1 MLHNKALEST
11 WIYWPITR
19 TIIDMK
25 EITLDRID
33 ICILN
38 AVQQHGQISK
48 SKLSELVN
56 LSPTPCWLRLARLKK
71 AGLITGYRGEI
82 NLGKIRDLTKVV
94 VTVSLKAHKK
104 SDFELFEKCI
114 REAEEIVECSAT
126 GGGSDYVMKV
136 ITGSLREFQDLI
148 ESLLSKEIGIDR
160 YYIHILTR
168 EIKSTPPNLA
178 ILLDDKGKQSA

>member
-1 MLHNKALEST
+1 
-11 WIYWPITR
+11 
-19 TIIDMK
+19 MK
-25 EITLDRID
+25 EITLDRTD

-38 AVQQHGQISK
+38 AVQQYGQISK

-71 AGLITGYRGEI
+71 AGLIAGYRGEI
-82 NLGKIRDLTKVV
+82 NIGKLIELTKVV
-94 VTVSLKAHKK
+94 VTISLKAHKK

-114 REAEEIVECSAT
+114 QEIDEIVECSAT

-136 ITGSLREFQDLI
+136 VTSSLRNFQDII
-148 ESLLSKEIGIDR
+148 EGLLNKEVGIDR

-168 EIKSTPPNLA
+168 EVKSTPPNLSM
-178 ILLDDKGKQSA
+178 LLGNKSKHNA

>member
-1 MLHNKALEST
+1 
-11 WIYWPITR
+11 
-19 TIIDMK
+19 MK
-25 EITLDRID
+25 EITLDRTD

-48 SKLSELVN
+48 SRLSELVN

-82 NLGKIRDLTKVV
+82 NVEKIIELTKVI
-94 VTVSLKAHKK
+94 VTVSLKSHKK
-104 SDFELFEKCI
+104 SDFELFERCI
-114 REAEEIVECSAT
+114 HEREEVVECSAT

-136 ITGSLREFQDLI
+136 ITSSLRDFQNLI
-148 ESLLSKEIGIDR
+148 DSLLNKEIGIDR

-168 EIKSTPPNLA
+168 EIKSTPPNLTT
-178 ILLDDKGKQSA
+178 LLGNKSKQNA